1 MLVFD
6 YNLLYS
12 LLAAERIVGIRS
24 LHEFNAMLNGTII
37 CRSVSTSVDSKSFVF
52 KLNSNFY
59 PSISRVLDLQDFQSG
74 TFLIIEQDDVL
85 HLAQTNA
92 ADLKMFQI
100 TISIFSP
107 SLPAKKFSTSKSA
120 PITIPTTYVTGHLT
134 HPPTKTNT
142 NPIVLSDEQF
152 ASIQD
157 ICDEF

>member
-1 MLVFD
+1 MLVFY

-12 LLAAERIVGIRS
+12 LLATERIVGIRS
-24 LHEFNAMLNGTII
+24 FHEFNAMLNDTII

-52 KLNSNFY
+52 KLNSNFC
-59 PSISRVLDLQDFQSG
+59 PSLSRVLDLQDFQSG

-85 HLAQTNA
+85 HLAQKNA

-107 SLPAKKFSTSKSA
+107 SMPAKKFSTSKSA
-120 PITIPTTYVTGHLT
+120 PITIPTTHVIGRLINL
-134 HPPTKTNT
+134 PTKTNT
-142 NPIVLSDEQF
+142 NSIIPSDEQF